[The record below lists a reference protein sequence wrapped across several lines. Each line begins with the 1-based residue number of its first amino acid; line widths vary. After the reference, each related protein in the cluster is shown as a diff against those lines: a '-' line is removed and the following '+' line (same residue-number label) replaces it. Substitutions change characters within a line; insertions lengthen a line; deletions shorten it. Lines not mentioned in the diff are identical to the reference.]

1 MTTAAPATRS
11 HPQTAPT
18 SGRISRRAAFWTLAG
33 ILFAFMCA
41 AAAPSPLYVVYQARW
56 HFSATTLTVVF
67 ALYALALLIA
77 LMVVGALSDH
87 VGRRPVLIAAL
98 AAEAVAMALFVVADG
113 VPWLLAARAVQGLAT
128 GAATG
133 AISAGVMDL
142 QSGRRPGL
150 ATLVNSAGPGIGLG
164 AGALGSGLLVE
175 YAPAPRTLVFV
186 ILGVLFLI
194 GIAAVAV
201 MPETARPHPGAL
213 ASLRPRVGVPSGT
226 RGRFLAV
233 VPTLVATWA
242 VAGLYLSL
250 GPSLAAGILGVRS
263 HLIGGLVVFALMIA
277 TAAASIVLGG
287 RRSPVLMAGGSPTLA
302 LGLGVTLIALHAG
315 SVPLFFVGTVIA
327 GIGFGSA
334 FLGAFGILATLA
346 EPSRRAELFATVY
359 TVNYLAFSL
368 PAVAAGMAVSPIGLS
383 RTADIYAIAVIVIA
397 LASALGAIMTRKA
410 DKTS

>member
-18 SGRISRRAAFWTLAG
+18 PGRISHRAAFWTLAA

-41 AAAPSPLYVVYQARW
+41 AAAPSPLYVVYQSRW

-175 YAPAPRTLVFV
+175 YAPAPRALVFV

-194 GIAAVAV
+194 GIVAVAV
-201 MPETARPHPGAL
+201 TPETARPHPGAL
-213 ASLRPRVGVPSGT
+213 ASLRPRVGVPAGA

-277 TAAASIVLGG
+277 TATASIVLGG
-287 RRSPVLMAGGSPTLA
+287 RGSPVLMTGGSLTLA
-302 LGLGVTLIALHAG
+302 FGLGITLVALHTG
-315 SVPLFFVGTVIA
+315 SVALFFVGTVIA
-327 GIGFGSA
+327 GLGFGSA
-334 FLGAFGILATLA
+334 FLGAFGILAGLA

-368 PAVAAGMAVSPIGLS
+368 PAVAAGMAVSPLGLS
-383 RTADIYAIAVIVIA
+383 RTADIYASAVIAIA
-397 LASALGAIMTRKA
+397 LASALGSIMTRKA
-410 DKTS
+410 RETS